1 MYKMMSLLL
10 VTQVLNVYCIPLKIE
25 SSILRLKLVYPFDD
39 VENNG
44 MIVATFFD
52 KDMKGL

>member
-1 MYKMMSLLL
+1 MY
-10 VTQVLNVYCIPLKIE
+10 TLKIE